1 VDAIGDAAI
10 RTRTSGLVVEDDCDK
25 HVLENRH
32 LRYFIEV
39 ARSLHVRR
47 AAERLHIA
55 QPALTQN
62 IHQLESELGVELFH
76 RESRHLRLT
85 EAGQIFLAEA
95 EQSLRQFDR
104 AQRAAQRAARGEVG
118 KLVLGFQ
125 STAGL
130 SVVPNLLHNLR
141 TEFPDVEVSLIES
154 GSTAQKRALRS
165 GEIDIGLAYALPD
178 AGFAYRELEPESL
191 VIALPEDHALA
202 AKDSVAIAE
211 LTQEVFILPSNSAAE
226 VLRHAVMMECADAG
240 FQPKRVQEISTVQTA
255 LGLVSARFGVSI
267 LPASVQVLIRTGVT
281 LRPIRDSR
289 IQVALTFLWMKDNR
303 SPVLASLV
311 KCL

>member
-1 VDAIGDAAI
+1 MASFADISQIEPGDK
-10 RTRTSGLVVEDDCDK
+10 CM
-25 HVLENRH
+25 LENRH

-39 ARSLHVRR
+39 ARSLHVTR

-95 EQSLRQFDR
+95 ELSLRQFAH
-104 AQRAAQRAARGEVG
+104 AQRAAQRAARGEAG
-118 KLVLGFQ
+118 TLVLAFQ

-130 SVVPNLLHNLR
+130 SVVPNLLQNFR
-141 TEFPDVEVSLIES
+141 TEFPDVEVTLIES
-154 GSTAQKRALRS
+154 GSTAQKLALKS
-165 GEIDIGLAYALPD
+165 GEVDIGLMYALPD
-178 AGFAYRELEPESL
+178 AGFAYRELKPESL
-191 VIALPEDHALA
+191 LIALPEAHPLA
-202 AKDSVAIAE
+202 ASDSVALAE
-211 LTQEVFILPSNSAAE
+211 LMQEVFILPSNSVAE
-226 VLRHAVMMECADAG
+226 ALHHAVMTECAQAG
-240 FQPKRVQEISTVQTA
+240 FQPKRVQEITTVQTA

-267 LPASVQVLIRTGVT
+267 LPASVQVLLRRGVV

-289 IQVALTFLWMKDNR
+289 IQVRLTCLWMKDSR
-303 SPVLASLV
+303 SAILANL
-311 KCL
+311 LERI

>member
-1 VDAIGDAAI
+1 M
-10 RTRTSGLVVEDDCDK
+10 
-25 HVLENRH
+25 LENRH
-32 LRYFIEV
+32 LRYFVEV

-95 EQSLRQFDR
+95 QLSLRQFDR
-104 AQRAAQRAARGEVG
+104 AQKSAQRAARGEVG
-118 KLVLGFQ
+118 ALVLGFQ

-130 SVVPNLLHNLR
+130 SVVPNLLQNFR
-141 TEFPDVEVSLIES
+141 TKYPEVEVTLIES
-154 GSTAQKRALRS
+154 GGTVQKRALRS
-165 GEIDIGLAYALPD
+165 GEIDIGLVYALPD

-191 VIALPEDHALA
+191 VIVLPEDHSLA

-211 LTQEVFILPSNSAAE
+211 LAQEVFILPSNSAAE
-226 VLRHAVMMECADAG
+226 VLRHAVMTECAAAG

-255 LGLVSARFGVSI
+255 LGLVSARFGISI
-267 LPASVQVLIRTGVT
+267 LPASVQVLVRRGVT

-289 IQVALTFLWMKDNR
+289 IQVGLTFLWMKDNR
-303 SPVLASLV
+303 SPALANLV

>member
-1 VDAIGDAAI
+1 M
-10 RTRTSGLVVEDDCDK
+10 
-25 HVLENRH
+25 LENRH

-62 IHQLESELGVELFH
+62 IQQLESELGVELFH

-85 EAGQIFLAEA
+85 EAGEIFLVEA
-95 EQSLRQFDR
+95 EQSLRQFDH
-104 AQRAAQRAARGEVG
+104 AQKTAQRAARGEVG

-130 SVVPNLLHNLR
+130 SVVPNLLQNFR
-141 TEFPDVEVSLIES
+141 TEFPEVEVTLIES

-165 GEIDIGLAYALPD
+165 GEIDIGLVYALPD
-178 AGFAYRELEPESL
+178 AEFAYRELEPESL
-191 VIALPEDHALA
+191 VIALPEDHPLA
-202 AKDSVAIAE
+202 AKDSVAIVE
-211 LTQEVFILPSNSAAE
+211 LAQEVFILSSSSAAE
-226 VLRHAVMMECADAG
+226 VLRHVVMTECADAG

-267 LPASVQVLIRTGVT
+267 LPASVQVLIRRGVA

-289 IQVALTFLWMKDNR
+289 IQVGLTFLWMKDNR
-303 SPVLASLV
+303 SPVLANLV

>member
-1 VDAIGDAAI
+1 M
-10 RTRTSGLVVEDDCDK
+10 
-25 HVLENRH
+25 LENRH

-62 IHQLESELGVELFH
+62 IQQLESELGVELFH

-95 EQSLRQFDR
+95 EQSLRQFDHAQKT
-104 AQRAAQRAARGEVG
+104 AQRASRGEVG

-130 SVVPNLLHNLR
+130 SVVPNLLQNFR
-141 TEFPDVEVSLIES
+141 TEFPEVEVTLIES

-165 GEIDIGLAYALPD
+165 GEIDIGLVYALPD

-191 VIALPEDHALA
+191 VIALPEDHPLA

-211 LTQEVFILPSNSAAE
+211 LAQEVFILSSNSAAE
-226 VLRHAVMMECADAG
+226 VLRHAVMTECADAG
-240 FQPKRVQEISTVQTA
+240 FRPKRVQEITTVQTA

-267 LPASVQVLIRTGVT
+267 LPASVQVLIRRGVT

-289 IQVALTFLWMKDNR
+289 IKVGLTFLWMKDNR
-303 SPVLASLV
+303 SPVLANLV

>member
-1 VDAIGDAAI
+1 M
-10 RTRTSGLVVEDDCDK
+10 
-25 HVLENRH
+25 LENRH

-62 IHQLESELGVELFH
+62 IQQLESELGGELFH

-85 EAGQIFLAEA
+85 EAGEIFLVEA
-95 EQSLRQFDR
+95 EQSLRQFDH
-104 AQRAAQRAARGEVG
+104 AQKTVQRAARGEVG

-130 SVVPNLLHNLR
+130 PVVPNLLQNFR
-141 TEFPDVEVSLIES
+141 TEFPEVEVTLIES

-165 GEIDIGLAYALPD
+165 GEIDIGLVYTLPD
-178 AGFAYRELEPESL
+178 AEFAYRELEPESL
-191 VIALPEDHALA
+191 VIALPEDHPLA
-202 AKDSVAIAE
+202 AKDSVALAE
-211 LTQEVFILPSNSAAE
+211 LAQEVFILSSNSAAE
-226 VLRHAVMMECADAG
+226 VLRHAVMTECADAG
-240 FQPKRVQEISTVQTA
+240 FQPKRVQEITTVQTA

-267 LPASVQVLIRTGVT
+267 LPASVQVLTRRGVT
-281 LRPIRDSR
+281 LRPIRNSR
-289 IQVALTFLWMKDNR
+289 IQVGLTFLWMKDNR
-303 SPVLASLV
+303 SPVLANLV

>member
-1 VDAIGDAAI
+1 
-10 RTRTSGLVVEDDCDK
+10 
-25 HVLENRH
+25 
-32 LRYFIEV
+32 
-39 ARSLHVRR
+39 LHVRR

-62 IHQLESELGVELFH
+62 IQQLESELGVELFH

-85 EAGQIFLAEA
+85 EAGQIFLTEA
-95 EQSLRQFDR
+95 EQSLRQFDH
-104 AQRAAQRAARGEVG
+104 AQKIAQRAARGEVG

-130 SVVPNLLHNLR
+130 SLVPNLLQNFR
-141 TEFPDVEVSLIES
+141 TEFPEVEVTLIES

-165 GEIDIGLAYALPD
+165 GEIDIGLVYALPD

-191 VIALPEDHALA
+191 VIALPEDHPLA
-202 AKDSVAIAE
+202 VKDSVALAE
-211 LTQEVFILPSNSAAE
+211 LAQEVFILPSNSASE
-226 VLRHAVMMECADAG
+226 TLHYAVMTECADAG
-240 FQPKRVQEISTVQTA
+240 FQPKKVQEITTAQTA

-267 LPASVQVLIRTGVT
+267 LPASVQVLVRRGVT

-289 IQVALTFLWMKDNR
+289 IKVGLTFLWMEESR
-303 SPVLASLV
+303 SPVLANLV
-311 KCL
+311 KCI

>member
-1 VDAIGDAAI
+1 M
-10 RTRTSGLVVEDDCDK
+10 
-25 HVLENRH
+25 LENRH

-62 IHQLESELGVELFH
+62 IQQLESELGVELFH

-85 EAGQIFLAEA
+85 EAGEIFLVEA
-95 EQSLRQFDR
+95 EQSLRQFDH
-104 AQRAAQRAARGEVG
+104 AQKTAQRAARGEVG

-130 SVVPNLLHNLR
+130 SVVPNLLQNFR
-141 TEFPDVEVSLIES
+141 TEFPEVEVTLIES

-165 GEIDIGLAYALPD
+165 GEIDIGLVYTLPD
-178 AGFAYRELEPESL
+178 AEFAYRELEPESL
-191 VIALPEDHALA
+191 VIALPEDHPLA
-202 AKDSVAIAE
+202 AKDSVALAE
-211 LTQEVFILPSNSAAE
+211 LAQEVFILSSNSAAE
-226 VLRHAVMMECADAG
+226 VLRHTVMTACANSG
-240 FQPKRVQEISTVQTA
+240 FQPKRVQEITTVQTA

-267 LPASVQVLIRTGVT
+267 LPASVQVLIRRGVT
-281 LRPIRDSR
+281 LRPIRDGR
-289 IQVALTFLWMKDNR
+289 IQVGLTFLWMKDNR
-303 SPVLASLV
+303 SPVLTNLV